1 MKTFKELL
9 VGLAEADKEKET
21 DAEYDKRMRQ
31 TTKTLKRSARKGKRK
46 KKINVVKRR
55 DDTKL
60 DTAAKAKAKKMVL
73 KGLPA
78 KMKPSAKRKK
88 VIQKAA
94 AIDRVAKKLKKDLK
108 KAEPA
113 RIKAARAAKAANAKK

>member
-1 MKTFKELL
+1 MKTFTELL
-9 VGLAEADKEKET
+9 LDLAEKET

-31 TTKTLKRSARKGKRK
+31 TTRTLKKSARKGKRK

-60 DTAAKAKAKKMVL
+60 DTAARAKAKKMVL

-78 KMKPSAKRKK
+78 KMKPSAKKKK
-88 VIQKAA
+88 VAPTAA
-94 AIDRVAKKLKKDLK
+94 AIDPVATKPKTAPTT
-108 KAEPA
+108 AEPA
-113 RIKAARAAKAANAKK
+113 RIKAARAAKAANATT

>member
-1 MKTFKELL
+1 MKTFTELL
-9 VGLAEADKEKET
+9 LDLAEKET

-60 DTAAKAKAKKMVL
+60 DTAAKAKAKKIVL

-88 VIQKAA
+88 VVQKAA

>member
-1 MKTFKELL
+1 MKTFTELL
-9 VGLAEADKEKET
+9 LDLAEKET

-94 AIDRVAKKLKKDLK
+94 AIDRVAKKLKMDLK

>member
-1 MKTFKELL
+1 MKTFTELL
-9 VGLAEADKEKET
+9 LDLAEKET

>member
-1 MKTFKELL
+1 MKTFTELL
-9 VGLAEADKEKET
+9 LDLAEKET
-21 DAEYDKRMRQ
+21 DAEYDKRMRK
-31 TTKTLKRSARKGKRK
+31 TAKTLKRSAKKGKRK

>member
-1 MKTFKELL
+1 MKTFTELL
-9 VGLAEADKEKET
+9 LDLAEKET

-31 TTKTLKRSARKGKRK
+31 TTRTLKKSARKGKRK

-60 DTAAKAKAKKMVL
+60 DTAARAKAKKMVL
-73 KGLPA
+73 NGLPA
-78 KMKPSAKRKK
+78 KMKPSAKKK
-88 VIQKAA
+88 NVAQKAA

-113 RIKAARAAKAANAKK
+113 RSKAARAAKAANAKK

>member
-1 MKTFKELL
+1 MKTFTELL
-9 VGLAEADKEKET
+9 LDLAEKET

-60 DTAAKAKAKKMVL
+60 DTAAKAKAKKIVL

-88 VIQKAA
+88 VVQKVA

>member
-1 MKTFKELL
+1 MKTFTELL
-9 VGLAEADKEKET
+9 LDLAEKET

-31 TTKTLKRSARKGKRK
+31 TTRTLKKSARKGKRK

-60 DTAAKAKAKKMVL
+60 DTAARAKAKKMVL

-78 KMKPSAKRKK
+78 KMKPSAKKKK
-88 VIQKAA
+88 VAQKAA

>member
-1 MKTFKELL
+1 MKTFTELL
-9 VGLAEADKEKET
+9 LDLAEKET

-88 VIQKAA
+88 VVQKAA

>member
-1 MKTFKELL
+1 MKTFTELL
-9 VGLAEADKEKET
+9 LDLAEKET

-60 DTAAKAKAKKMVL
+60 DTAARAKAKKMVL

-88 VIQKAA
+88 VVQKAA

>member
-1 MKTFKELL
+1 MKNFKDFLL
-9 VGLAEADKEKET
+9 DLVEKET
-21 DAEYDKRMRQ
+21 DAEYDKRMRL
-31 TTKTLKRSARKGKRK
+31 TTKTLKRSARKWKSK

-78 KMKPSAKRKK
+78 NMKPSAKKKK
-88 VIQKAA
+88 VDQKAA
-94 AIDRVAKKLKKDLK
+94 VIDRVAKKLKKDLK
-108 KAEPA
+108 RAEPE
-113 RIKAARAAKAANAKK
+113 RIKKAKAAKAKK